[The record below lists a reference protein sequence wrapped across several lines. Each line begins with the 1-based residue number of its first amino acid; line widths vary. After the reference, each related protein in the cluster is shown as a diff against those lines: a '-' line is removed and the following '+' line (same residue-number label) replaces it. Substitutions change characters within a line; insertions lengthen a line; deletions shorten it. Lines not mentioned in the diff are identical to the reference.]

1 MQANANKAIPRTR
14 TSIVCLHD
22 QRLLMIELEDPST
35 KKRMWSLPGGKIE
48 ELETPGQAAIR
59 ETLEETAWLVELE
72 SALRVTL
79 FTAPGNGVTY
89 LRTTFVAKALSHDSN
104 QSLDSDIEEALWLSY
119 DDIIRL
125 KDQLRSPVVLSDIE
139 YYRAGHRIA
148 LEAFTQY
155 PAPDA
160 IAT

>member
-1 MQANANKAIPRTR
+1 MEWPPHITVACIVEKDGKFLMVKEIKDGRT
-14 TSIVCLHD
+14 VYNQPAGH
-22 QRLLMIELEDPST
+22 LEPNE
-35 KKRMWSLPGGKIE
+35 SLQ
-48 ELETPGQAAIR
+48 QAALR
-59 ETLEETAWLVELE
+59 ETLEETAWQVELE

-89 LRTTFVAKALSHDSN
+89 CRTTFVAKAVSHCSN
-104 QSLDSDIEEALWLSY
+104 QALDSDIEEALWLSY

-139 YYRAGHRIA
+139 HYLAGHRIA

-160 IAT
+160 IST